1 MSEQH
6 QEANGGCEYVGM
18 GGEGESALPRT
29 PRSPS
34 TDGDLSQRRT
44 RDGIVSPPISWFLIH
59 PGPLQPEQVR
69 SCSGI
74 YFPAHLGLGTAPG
87 FRNTW

>member
-1 MSEQH
+1 M
-6 QEANGGCEYVGM
+6 YVGYVCAD
-18 GGEGESALPRT
+18 ERESSLPVLPGAPALMAI
-29 PRSPS
+29 SLNA
-34 TDGDLSQRRT
+34 GT
-44 RDGIVSPPISWFLIH
+44 RDCIVSSPISWFLIH

>member
-1 MSEQH
+1 MVISLN
-6 QEANGGCEYVGM
+6 A
-18 GGEGESALPRT
+18 
-29 PRSPS
+29 
-34 TDGDLSQRRT
+34 RT
-44 RDGIVSPPISWFLIH
+44 RGCIVSLPVSWFLIH

-87 FRNTW
+87 FRNTWWGGEGGGSNGLGRGEVSYFFLSSRRSSIFII